1 MKGGQKMVQN
11 EALVALV
18 RQLQDGLFC
27 VSEEQAAQMIRE
39 ARAEALAEA
48 KTILKWLMVQA
59 IVEQATSAREDSRS
73 KNAPVAS
80 TPLADEA
87 PPPVIPAR
95 QCPVEDEEQIR
106 QEIETIRQKIA
117 ENERILGGT
126 KASPA
131 ESEATAPSLDDSPGT
146 PAEEDEAGCA
156 YYVYGVVGSDGD
168 RPLAGLP
175 LAGIEPAYPIYPLA
189 CLADSAG
196 QGLQAIVSQV
206 PLRDFGPE
214 RLEKNLDDMRW
225 LETKARVH
233 QDILDRVAA
242 GQTLIPMRFC
252 TLYHSEAHIQA
263 MLEQHRAAFVQTLA
277 RLAGKREWGIK
288 VYCDSQTLAR
298 EVGQVS
304 DRLKTLEAEIA
315 AKSSGA
321 AYFMRKKLEE
331 TTAEEVE
338 HFCDEAAQHSH
349 ERLAGHAAEAIVN
362 PLRAKELTGR
372 PEPMILNGAYL
383 VAEEQLAAFR
393 AEVAA
398 LQDEYGSLGLA
409 YELSGPWPSYNFVE
423 ERVADE

>member
-168 RPLAGLP
+168 RPLAG
-175 LAGIEPAYPIYPLA
+175 
-189 CLADSAG
+189 
-196 QGLQAIVSQV
+196 
-206 PLRDFGPE
+206 LRDFGPE